1 MVGGVADL
9 SHFTRRPDL
18 MAGLRTGM
26 VLGVALT
33 VWLFGPGPMAP
44 YRRALLNRRA
54 PELVLVLGGDV
65 DRERVGARLA
75 RQLELPLLVSGGSN
89 REYAKWLLQEERMN
103 PELVTLDYRA
113 RDTLSNFTSLVDE
126 FQSEG
131 IQHVLLVTSENHLPR
146 SMAVGQVVAGSR
158 GIRLTG
164 VPVACSAD
172 CEQEV
177 RLKQIRDWLRAMAWV
192 ITGRDLRDAANLG
205 REAR

>member
-9 SHFTRRPDL
+9 SHFTRRPGL

-65 DRERVGARLA
+65 DRERMGARLA

-89 REYAKWLLQEERMN
+89 REYATWLLQEERLN
-103 PELVTLDYRA
+103 PERVTLDYRA
-113 RDTLSNFTSLVDE
+113 RDTLSNFTSLVDQL
-126 FQSEG
+126 QSEG

-158 GIRLTG
+158 GIHLTG
-164 VPVACSAD
+164 VPVACSPD
-172 CEQEV
+172 CEQEG
-177 RLKQIRDWLRAMAWV
+177 RLKQISDWLRAMAWV
-192 ITGRDLRDAANLG
+192 ITGRDLRDAANPG
-205 REAR
+205 PEAR

>member
-9 SHFTRRPDL
+9 SHFSGRPGL

-65 DRERVGARLA
+65 DRERMGARLA

-89 REYAKWLLQEERMN
+89 REYATWLLQEERLN
-103 PELVTLDYRA
+103 PEPVSYTHLTLPTIPLV
-113 RDTLSNFTSLVDE
+113 
-126 FQSEG
+126 
-131 IQHVLLVTSENHLPR
+131 
-146 SMAVGQVVAGSR
+146 
-158 GIRLTG
+158 
-164 VPVACSAD
+164 
-172 CEQEV
+172 
-177 RLKQIRDWLRAMAWV
+177 
-192 ITGRDLRDAANLG
+192 
-205 REAR
+205 

>member
-9 SHFTRRPDL
+9 SHFTRRPGL

-103 PELVTLDYRA
+103 SELVTLDYRA

-146 SMAVGQVVAGSR
+146 SMSVGQVVAGSR

-192 ITGRDLRDAANLG
+192 ITGRDLRDAANPG
-205 REAR
+205 PEAR

>member
-1 MVGGVADL
+1 
-9 SHFTRRPDL
+9 
-18 MAGLRTGM
+18 M
-26 VLGVALT
+26 VLGFALT

-89 REYAKWLLQEERMN
+89 REYATWLLQEERMN
-103 PELVTLDYRA
+103 PERVTLDYRA
-113 RDTLSNFTSLVDE
+113 RDTFSNFTSLVDE
-126 FQSEG
+126 LQSEG

-164 VPVACSAD
+164 VPVACSPD

-205 REAR
+205 PEAR

>member
-9 SHFTRRPDL
+9 SHFARRLGL

-44 YRRALLNRRA
+44 YRRALLNRRV

-65 DRERVGARLA
+65 DRERMGARLA

-89 REYAKWLLQEERMN
+89 REYATWLLQEERLN
-103 PELVTLDYRA
+103 PERVILDYRA

-126 FQSEG
+126 LQSEG
-131 IQHVLLVTSENHLPR
+131 IQHVLLVTSENHLSR

-158 GIRLTG
+158 GIQLTG
-164 VPVACSAD
+164 VPVACSPA
-172 CEQEV
+172 CEQEG
-177 RLKQIRDWLRAMAWV
+177 RLKQISDWLRAMAWV
-192 ITGRDLRDAANLG
+192 ITGRDLKDAANLG
-205 REAR
+205 PEAR